1 MTLSR
6 RVLPVLTTTP
16 LLTALVLGGLAVT
29 ASGPATSAPQVRA
42 ATAPGE
48 SRTFDDTYYSTPPAL
63 TETEP
68 AAREVRAKPKP
79 PPTKGYVAGRVIGPG
94 GKPVRNALVYGV
106 RFSDLGRGIDF
117 SQEARVVAYTN
128 ANGFFRLKQLTERYL
143 VRVCPAEPE
152 AVECSTDNV
161 IKNFQSSY
169 VGPEGTTVSWLRQTS
184 MFPPKAGSR
193 SVGTITVKSSAALAG
208 TFRGGA
214 NQQVYLL
221 RGDNSVADRAFT
233 DEKGRYRFE
242 VAGGTYRVEVD
253 KDPGL
258 RTASTVPGF
267 RSDKLKLKPGTTKF
281 LSFRT
286 RHAGV
291 VRGTVTSGGNPVA
304 DVFLAILDKRGEFAA
319 GVVTDG
325 NGKYVVTSL
334 EPGAYTI
341 STSVGFSDYVSQTKA
356 VTLEQKTAKTV
367 DFTLDP
373 GATIRFSTAD
383 VTFPGGSGAIAAE
396 LRNQAGRVMKAY
408 QGDPS
413 EEPGGKVVFKGL
425 PAATYKLYVRRAAFP
440 FAPPEATV
448 FPWATRSVDVA
459 AGSDNDLSAVL
470 PIALDQAS
478 IDLTGKLTKG
488 SQVKITAIPQDP
500 WLREAYVNGDQAT
513 PMAVVWTERA
523 TSAGT
528 YTSHGLVPGFYS
540 VLQTTSYRDRGNKGT
555 ATGGNVATTLH
566 ALTVSGNAP
575 KATFAA
581 PEGAVLKGRMQYA
594 NGNPVIAP
602 IGVRAYDDGAH
613 SWLMPTVSS
622 RQKFGK
628 PFRVERLHKGNV
640 IARLLD
646 LDGLYD
652 EHPDVLIPDTLVDSA
667 RLTETGTPYW
677 FTAKA
682 EKLKL
687 KKGQVV
693 DLGVIKVL
701 LRGLDASGG

>member
-6 RVLPVLTTTP
+6 RVLPALTITP
-16 LLTALVLGGLAVT
+16 LLVAGLAVT
-29 ASGPATSAPQVRA
+29 TAAPATSAPLASA
-42 ATAPGE
+42 AAADGE
-48 SRTFDDTYYSTPPAL
+48 SRTWDETYFSTPPAL
-63 TETEP
+63 VGSEP
-68 AAREVRAKPKP
+68 VSRAVRAKPKP
-79 PPTKGYVAGRVIGPG
+79 PPTKGYVGGRVLGPG
-94 GKPVRNALVYGV
+94 GKPVKNALVYGV
-106 RFSDLGRGIDF
+106 RFSDLGRTIDF
-117 SQEARVVAYTN
+117 SQEQRVVARTN
-128 ANGFFRLKQLTERYL
+128 AGGFFRLKQLTERYL
-143 VRVCPAEPE
+143 VRICPVDPDEKNV
-152 AVECSTDNV
+152 VECSTDNV
-161 IKNFQSSY
+161 VKNFQSSY

-184 MFPPKAGSR
+184 MFQPLARGR

-208 TFRGGA
+208 TFKGGP
-214 NQQVYLL
+214 NQAVYLL
-221 RGDNSVADRAFT
+221 RGDNSVADRTFT

-242 VAGGTYRVEVD
+242 VAGGTYRLEVD

-258 RTASTVPGF
+258 RTGSTVPGF
-267 RSDKLKLKPGTTKF
+267 RSGKLKLKPGKTTF

-304 DVFLAILDKRGEFAA
+304 DVFLAILDKKGEFAA
-319 GVVTDG
+319 GVVTDAA
-325 NGKYVVTSL
+325 GKYVVTSL

-341 STSVGFSDYVSQTKA
+341 GTSVGFSDYVSQTKA

-367 DFTLDP
+367 DFALDP

-383 VTFPGGSGAIAAE
+383 LTFPGGSGAVQAE
-396 LRNQAGRVMKAY
+396 LRNLAGRVMKAY
-408 QGDPS
+408 EGDPA

-448 FPWATRSVDVA
+448 FPWASRTVDVA

-478 IDLTGKLTKG
+478 IDLTGKITKG
-488 SQVKITAIPQDP
+488 SQVKITAVPQDP
-500 WLREAYVNGDQAT
+500 WLREAYVNGDLVT
-513 PMAVVWTERA
+513 PMALAWTEQA

-528 YTSHGLVPGFYS
+528 YTSHGLVPGIYS
-540 VLQTTSYRDRGNKGT
+540 VLQTTSRRERGSKGT
-555 ATGGNVATTLH
+555 ATGANVATTLH
-566 ALTVSGNAP
+566 SATVSGAGA

-581 PEGAVLKGRMQYA
+581 PEGAVLKGRMEYA

-602 IGVRAYDDGAH
+602 IGLRAYDEGTQ
-613 SWLMPTVSS
+613 SWLVPTVSS
-622 RQKFGK
+622 PQKFGK
-628 PFRVERLHKGNV
+628 PFKVERVHKGDV
-640 IARLLD
+640 TARLLD
-646 LDGLYD
+646 LEGLYA

-667 RLTETGTPYW
+667 LLAEPGTPYW

-682 EKLKL
+682 KKVKL